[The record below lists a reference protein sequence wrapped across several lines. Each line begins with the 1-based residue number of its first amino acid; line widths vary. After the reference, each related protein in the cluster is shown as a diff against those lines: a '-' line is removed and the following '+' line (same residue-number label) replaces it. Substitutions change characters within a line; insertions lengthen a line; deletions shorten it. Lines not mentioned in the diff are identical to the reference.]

1 MNVRM
6 NLVQLG
12 LVALPLLSVAQ
23 PKQLI
28 TSARPSTARTV
39 SHTTTVSVPKQNAQA
54 ETAQSQTKIDAVAK
68 PAEEAVGDPNTLP
81 LFGERAKT
89 AAQIDAEIHFLND
102 CDRNFA
108 TRTEASEFFANR
120 GWDYVMDGQL
130 DTAAHRF
137 NLAWLLN
144 DRNPDAYWGLGV
156 VSYQKDRL
164 PDAISMLKRGLAVAD
179 SNATLM
185 TDLATVQLKY
195 FQENLNP
202 DVLEEADQHLQR
214 AIALNPGGATPYQKL
229 SLLNYLKADYPS
241 AWAYFHKARAIDL
254 SGLDLSYLN
263 ELLAKMPD
271 PEGVFK

>member
-1 MNVRM
+1 M
-6 NLVQLG
+6 
-12 LVALPLLSVAQ
+12 PFLSLAQ

-39 SHTTTVSVPKQNAQA
+39 SHTTTVSVPQPGTTAEAAPATAQTNAVA
-54 ETAQSQTKIDAVAK
+54 ETT
-68 PAEEAVGDPNTLP
+68 GDPNTLP
-81 LFGERAKT
+81 LFGERSKT

-108 TRTEASEFFANR
+108 SRTEASEFFANR

-130 DTAAHRF
+130 DTAAYRF

-164 PDAISMLKRGLAVAD
+164 PDAIRMLKRGLTVAD

-195 FQENLNP
+195 YQEKADP
-202 DVLEEADQHLQR
+202 DVLAEADQHLQR
-214 AIALNPGGATPYQKL
+214 AVVLNPAHATPYQKL
-229 SLLNYLKADYPS
+229 SLLNYLKADYAK
-241 AWAYFHKARAIDL
+241 AWSYFHKARAIDL